1 MELNF
6 DGCETVKE
14 VIDRYLVFKEEG
26 IETSVLDWSMY
37 AYINDYLADELWDNL
52 RGDKNGCY

>member
-14 VIDRYLVFKEEG
+14 VIDRYLVFKELG
-26 IETSVLDWSMY
+26 VDTAVLDWNVY
-37 AYINDYLADELWDNL
+37 AYINDYLADEIWEKS
-52 RGDKNGCY
+52 RGVKHEG

>member
-14 VIDRYLVFKEEG
+14 VIDRYLVFKEAG
-26 IETSVLDWSMY
+26 IELAVLDWGMY
-37 AYINDYLADELWDNL
+37 AYINDNLADTLWENL
-52 RGDKNGCY
+52 RGDKDGRY